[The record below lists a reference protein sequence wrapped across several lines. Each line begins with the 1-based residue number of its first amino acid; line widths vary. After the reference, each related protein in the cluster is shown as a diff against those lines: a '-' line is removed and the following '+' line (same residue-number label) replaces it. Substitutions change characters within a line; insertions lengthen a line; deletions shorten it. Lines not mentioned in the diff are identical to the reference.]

1 MAGVED
7 RRERRFGGFAM
18 LTRKDE
24 AQPRIGEQERL
35 RSLAGFRV
43 LDTGPE
49 PEFDG
54 IARLAA
60 RMGSAEAAVVTFLDD
75 NRECV
80 KAAVGL
86 DAPDAPRGLSFGARL
101 IERAAP
107 LVVEDALCDPL
118 ASAYPWVTGE
128 PGVRFYAGVPLT
140 AGGLVVGTLALL
152 GREPRAASDRLLASL
167 LDAADVLMPHL
178 QRRREESM
186 AQNLTAVHDFDG
198 RLLRVSAAFES
209 VLGWTPA
216 DMVGKRVLDFVH
228 PEDVDRVR
236 ARLA

>member
-7 RRERRFGGFAM
+7 RPGRRFGGAGT
-18 LTRKDE
+18 LIRKDE
-24 AQPRIGEQERL
+24 SHPGTGEHERL

-60 RMGSAEAAVVTFLDD
+60 RIGAAEGAVITFLDD

-80 KAAVGL
+80 KAAVVL
-86 DAPDAPRGLSFGARL
+86 DVPDAPRDDSFGARL

-118 ASAYPWVTGE
+118 ASGYPWVTGE
-128 PGVRFYAGVPLT
+128 PGVRFYAGVP
-140 AGGLVVGTLALL
+140 
-152 GREPRAASDRLLASL
+152 
-167 LDAADVLMPHL
+167 
-178 QRRREESM
+178 
-186 AQNLTAVHDFDG
+186 
-198 RLLRVSAAFES
+198 
-209 VLGWTPA
+209 
-216 DMVGKRVLDFVH
+216 
-228 PEDVDRVR
+228 
-236 ARLA
+236 

>member
-1 MAGVED
+1 MAGVEA
-7 RRERRFGGFAM
+7 RGTRRFGGSATV
-18 LTRKDE
+18 TRRDGSR
-24 AQPRIGEQERL
+24 PGTGEQERL

-60 RMGSAEAAVVTFLDD
+60 RIGAAEGAVITFLDD

-80 KAAVGL
+80 KASVGL

-118 ASAYPWVTGE
+118 ASCYSWVTGE
-128 PGVRFYAGVPLT
+128 PGVRFYAGVPLIT
-140 AGGLVVGTLALL
+140 GGLVVGTLALL
-152 GREPRAASDRLLASL
+152 DCQPRAASDQLLASL
-167 LDAADVLMPHL
+167 NDAAEVVMPHL
-178 QRRREESM
+178 QRRREEAM
-186 AQNLTAVHDFDG
+186 AENLTAVHGFDG
-198 RLLRVSAAFES
+198 RFLRVSAAFES

-216 DMVGKRVLDFVH
+216 D
-228 PEDVDRVR
+228 
-236 ARLA
+236 